1 VRLDNA
7 TIAPIVQLDIPD
19 LLLPAAAR
27 PKQFAVGRREFD
39 PKKVGYVSDGQ
50 VPFVLDTSMT
60 GNSNRGHE
68 YGTTLSDA
76 DRAALLEYLKTL

>member
-1 VRLDNA
+1 
-7 TIAPIVQLDIPD
+7 
-19 LLLPAAAR
+19 
-27 PKQFAVGRREFD
+27 
-39 PKKVGYVSDGQ
+39 VGYVSDGQ

-60 GNSNRGHE
+60 GNGNRGHE